1 MCQLDRLHR
10 VLESMPLVHASEAN
24 DLLEST
30 LPSIA
35 NMRQNNILTATTADE
50 RFSRETGDDVA
61 N

>member
-1 MCQLDRLHR
+1 
-10 VLESMPLVHASEAN
+10 MPLVHASEAN

-35 NMRQNNILTATTADE
+35 NMRQNNILTVTTADE

-61 N
+61 I